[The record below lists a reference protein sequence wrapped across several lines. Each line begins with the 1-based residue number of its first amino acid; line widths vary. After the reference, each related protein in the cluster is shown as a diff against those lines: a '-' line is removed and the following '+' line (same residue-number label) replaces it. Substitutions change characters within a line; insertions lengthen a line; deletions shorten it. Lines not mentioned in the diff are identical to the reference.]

1 MAETVS
7 SSRRGGSGDVEIA
20 SGNADTG
27 LFFDTDA
34 SIRAGKLARPL
45 TFLSDDQSQFPKL

>member
-27 LFFDTDA
+27 LLFDTDA
-34 SIRAGKLARPL
+34 SIRAGELARPL